1 MNIKLV
7 LATYSKLRQ
16 LTDDETA
23 LLETLRGLSD
33 SEHEAVV
40 QALAP
45 QRAGSQA
52 SKQVERC
59 THTYA
64 SGQPCNGAKRNIV
77 HHNAN
82 HIDYHEFTAKKAGK
96 SARASGMAAQLNK
109 SLKAQRQVTG
119 GFADDTDAQRCTT
132 TRDDGKPCGLL
143 PDHNVHHLESA
154 VGYHPFDSSSS
165 VQSVAGTSSP
175 SVSDQL
181 SAASSATEQ
190 VDAGSVAQGA
200 SGGD

>member
-1 MNIKLV
+1 M
-7 LATYSKLRQ
+7 LRV

-33 SEHEAVV
+33 SEHEAMV

-45 QRAGSQA
+45 QT
-52 SKQVERC
+52 ERC

-64 SGQPCNGAKRNIV
+64 NGLACNGAKRNIV

-82 HIDYHEFTAKKAGK
+82 HIDYHEFTAKVRK

-165 VQSVAGTSSP
+165 VQPVAGTSSP

-181 SAASSATEQ
+181 SAASSATGQ
-190 VDAGSVAQGA
+190 VGVTGVAQGV
-200 SGGD
+200 SGED